1 MGLADQICRIS
12 TVDATLPWRANPD
25 PETCQ
30 TVLSSLQSNPDA
42 IFVLQNTAAP
52 ADQPRWQD
60 DPLVLVRCDLQTP
73 GSGHKHAFTTSDEVR
88 LQKTSGVAQRA
99 CRVHIVSMT
108 HDSKIFVGLRSTR
121 KRSPAASEPKGP
133 KCQWDGCEKI
143 GTHRAP
149 VGPGAEG
156 LYLLFCLEHVAAY
169 NKGYSFTAAPSSPD
183 VARYQK
189 EATMGA
195 RPTLGKRVNEPTEA
209 PLPSSV
215 RSGSAKTLNARKGVR
230 QGQTT
235 TGGQQ
240 RKLKTLEAKA
250 FDTLGLSHQAT
261 SEEIKSRYKERL
273 KMHHPDANQGDRN
286 SEDALR
292 ASIEAYRILKL
303 NGFC

>member
-1 MGLADQICRIS
+1 
-12 TVDATLPWRANPD
+12 
-25 PETCQ
+25 
-30 TVLSSLQSNPDA
+30 
-42 IFVLQNTAAP
+42 
-52 ADQPRWQD
+52 
-60 DPLVLVRCDLQTP
+60 
-73 GSGHKHAFTTSDEVR
+73 
-88 LQKTSGVAQRA
+88 
-99 CRVHIVSMT
+99 MT

-133 KCQWDGCEKI
+133 KCQWDGCEKS

-235 TGGQQ
+235 TGGQR